1 MGKYQI
7 KHIVFVHMRNE
18 ILKSNTTTNFLGNLL
33 RFTYVCS
40 TLITGKARRVM
51 SNKAN

>member
-7 KHIVFVHMRNE
+7 KHIGFVHMRNE

-33 RFTYVCS
+33 YVCI

-51 SNKAN
+51 SKKAN